1 MILVLDEDIHTDS
14 RSLLMERDS
23 LTPSPRFGDSSEA
36 TEKTSIRY
44 KSTRGGE
51 VDVTFRDAIL
61 KGLAEDGEFQYWYRP
76 PMVCMISLVARWAV
90 RAGEDSHLLHGGD
103 Q

>member
-1 MILVLDEDIHTDS
+1 MLESIAKPTSFLVNKMQNDSTFMNDIGLDEDIHTNS

-23 LTPSPRFGDSSEA
+23 LTPSPRFSNSSAA

-51 VDVTFRDAIL
+51 VKVTFRDAIL
-61 KGLAEDGEFQYWYRP
+61 KGLAEDGEF
-76 PMVCMISLVARWAV
+76 
-90 RAGEDSHLLHGGD
+90 
-103 Q
+103 